1 MQNATWKLII
11 LEDERDELFMLKPL
25 QFIYLLSYLPAV
37 FLSLLSTLRKHRNVF
52 AGSDRVLLYLSEVM
66 WDEVWQRPQEMAQRL
81 SASMPTIY
89 VSPVQLHRWLF
100 SLKSRWKPVREFLDR
115 EKRLVVLSPLVF
127 PGHYR
132 FRLVYSLNCFLLG
145 LLTRRWLRGV
155 QAVHCVTDSPFAW
168 PVIENLFFR
177 EPRRDRSL
185 RRLHYD
191 VIDDFPA
198 FDWAPPWAR
207 TYDNIL
213 LERAHSV
220 TTGTYE
226 LWQLH
231 RSRRSDAEFIPCGVN
246 YDAFNKPAP
255 QVPSDLASLPEPRI
269 GYIGS
274 VSDRLDYELIVALS
288 ERFPDASVVLVGP
301 VRMAEERLPRRPNI
315 FYLGLK
321 PHAEL
326 PAYAQHFAVALIPF
340 LVNESTTKLNPVKT
354 LEYLAAGIPVVSTAI
369 PDVMRFFS
377 HAVYVA
383 KDRDEFLRHVEE
395 AIQSPDIERIR
406 NGVELARTSSWQ
418 EMAHRMASRILTD
431 VQQTR
436 QGSSERE

>member
-1 MQNATWKLII
+1 MSKLVKIV
-11 LEDERDELFMLKPL
+11 
-25 QFIYLLSYLPAV
+25 YLISYLPAV
-37 FLSLLSTLRKHRNVF
+37 LFSFFSALRRRRSPITS
-52 AGSDRVLLYLSEVM
+52 SDRVLLYLSEVM
-66 WDEVWQRPQEMAQRL
+66 WDEVWQRPQELAQRL
-81 SASMPTIY
+81 SAEIPTIY

-100 SLKSRWKPVREFLDR
+100 SLKSRWKPVRVVLEGGR
-115 EKRLVVLSPLVF
+115 KICVLSPLIF

-132 FRLVYSLNCFLLG
+132 LRVVYALNCFMLG
-145 LLTRRWLRGV
+145 LLLRKWIHRCENV
-155 QAVHCVTDSPFAW
+155 YCITDSPFAW
-168 PVIENLFFR
+168 PVIKKLFFAGGNR
-177 EPRRDRSL
+177 CRSL

-198 FDWAPPWAR
+198 FGWAPGWAR
-207 TYDNIL
+207 AYDNKL
-213 LERAHSV
+213 LGLADGV

-231 RSRRSDAEFIPCGVN
+231 RSSRPDAEFIPCGVD
-246 YDAFNKPAP
+246 YDAFNKRAP
-255 QVPSDLASLPEPRI
+255 GIPPDLAPLPEPRL

-274 VSDRLDYELIVALS
+274 VSDRLDYELIVALA
-288 ERFPDASVVLVGP
+288 ERFRHASVVLVGP
-301 VRMAEERLPRRPNI
+301 IRMSEERLPLRPNI

-321 PHAEL
+321 PHSQL

-340 LVNESTTKLNPVKT
+340 VINESTVKLNPVKT

-377 HAVYVA
+377 HAVYIA
-383 KDRDEFLRHVEE
+383 KDHDEFLRYVEE
-395 AIQSPDIERIR
+395 AIEFPDIERIR

-431 VQQTR
+431 PIETGHATSTR
-436 QGSSERE
+436 E

>member
-1 MQNATWKLII
+1 MQNATWKLI
-11 LEDERDELFMLKPL
+11 LPEDERDTLRMLKPL
-25 QFIYLLSYLPAV
+25 KFCYLLSFLPAV
-37 FLSLLSTLRKHRNVF
+37 VASFFSTWRKYRKTF
-52 AGSDRVLLYLSEVM
+52 AGSERLLLYLSEVM
-66 WDEVWQRPQEMAQRL
+66 WDEVWQRPQELAQRL

-100 SLKSRWKPVREFLDR
+100 SLKSRWKPVRELLDR
-115 EKRLVVLSPLVF
+115 EKKLVVLSPLIF

-132 FRLVYSLNCFLLG
+132 FRFLYTVNCFLVG
-145 LLTRRWLRGV
+145 LLVRRWLQGIK
-155 QAVHCVTDSPFAW
+155 AVHCITDSPFAW
-168 PVIENLFFR
+168 PVIENLFFHG
-177 EPRRDRSL
+177 PRRDQML

-198 FDWAPPWAR
+198 FGWAPPWAR
-207 TYDNIL
+207 KYDNIL
-213 LERAHSV
+213 LERADSV

-226 LWQLH
+226 LWHLH
-231 RSRRSDAEFIPCGVN
+231 RARRHDAEFIPCGVD

-255 QVPSDLASLPEPRI
+255 QIPSDLAALPEPRI

-288 ERFPDASVVLVGP
+288 ERFPEASVVLVGP
-301 VRMAEERLPRRPNI
+301 VRMNEERLPRRFNI

-369 PDVMRFFS
+369 PDVVRFFS

-395 AIQSPDIERIR
+395 AMEFPDIERIR

-431 VQQTR
+431 AQQLG
-436 QGSSERE
+436 QAGSERE